1 MPQVLEQSLFFLLC
15 KVLSPVAVAL
25 MQLALAKKKFPYVR
39 ICAEHPTCG
48 RAIAGRSVSI
58 DGESGLGISFF
69 AHIGRVHGNELP
81 PLFFFA
87 HKKYSSLE
95 DIFEDAFGSCFLPK
109 LWVLQSTGG
118 SYCVKKSILFLKK
131 SFVVPARQ

>member
-1 MPQVLEQSLFFLLC
+1 MDWRGFFHQGFEDVDRPDPEGPRAGGDYCRDHPRQAVGAEEGKQGQQGGIFLGHIVPFDSDPSLLC

-58 DGESGLGISFF
+58 DGEPALGISFLR
-69 AHIGRVHGNELP
+69 IYR
-81 PLFFFA
+81 
-87 HKKYSSLE
+87 
-95 DIFEDAFGSCFLPK
+95 
-109 LWVLQSTGG
+109 
-118 SYCVKKSILFLKK
+118 
-131 SFVVPARQ
+131 